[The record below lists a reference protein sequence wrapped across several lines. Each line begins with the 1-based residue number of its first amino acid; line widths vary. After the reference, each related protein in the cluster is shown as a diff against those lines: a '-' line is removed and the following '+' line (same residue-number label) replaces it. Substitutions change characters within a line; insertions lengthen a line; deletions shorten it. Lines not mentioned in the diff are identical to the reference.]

1 MKHPVDPHLEYFA
14 FLAPDG
20 VVVVVMYRGQWV
32 EKSEELPLSM
42 SCAKLIRVCDSLR
55 GDVRRMVDKKTI
67 GKWIY

>member
-1 MKHPVDPHLEYFA
+1 MKHPIDPCLEYFA

-20 VVVVVMYRGQWV
+20 VCVVVMCRGAWV
-32 EKSEELPLSM
+32 EKSEGLPLSM

-55 GDVRRMVDKKTI
+55 GEVRRMVDKKTI

>member
-1 MKHPVDPHLEYFA
+1 MGYVWW
-14 FLAPDG
+14 
-20 VVVVVMYRGQWV
+20 RWV
-32 EKSEELPLSM
+32 EKLEGLPLSM